1 MSKIEATETVVYGI
15 STDDQESHNQFSQ
28 TEGFGFILL
37 ADVDHIVSQQYS
49 GLRDQSL
56 SNRVTFVIDRAGYIR
71 IIDKEVD
78 VRNHGS
84 DLVQM
89 IKNTTQYQIKAG
101 QPAPDF
107 IAYDQDGKVHQISN
121 LKGKK
126 NIVLAFYPMDM
137 TPG

>member
-1 MSKIEATETVVYGI
+1 MSKIEATGTVVYGI
-15 STDDQESHNQFSQ
+15 STDDQESHKRFRQA
-28 TEGFGFILL
+28 ERFGFTLL
-37 ADVDHIVSQQYS
+37 ADIDHIVSQQYS

-71 IIDKEVD
+71 VIDKEVD
-78 VRNHGS
+78 VQNHGS

-89 IKNTTQYQIKAG
+89 IKDTTQFQIKPG

-107 IAYDQDGKVHQISN
+107 IAYDQDGKTHQISN

>member
-1 MSKIEATETVVYGI
+1 MYGI
-15 STDDQESHNQFSQ
+15 STDDQESHKQFSQ
-28 TEGFGFILL
+28 AEEFGFILL
-37 ADVDHIVSQQYS
+37 ADTDYIVSQQYS
-49 GLRDQSL
+49 GSRDESR
-56 SNRVTFVIDRAGYIR
+56 SNRVTFIIDRAGYIR
-71 IIDKEVD
+71 AIDKEVD
-78 VRNHGS
+78 VQNHGS

-89 IKNTTQYQIKAG
+89 IKDTAEFQIKPG

-107 IAYDQDGKVHQISN
+107 IAYDQDGKAHQISN

>member
-15 STDDQESHNQFSQ
+15 STDDQESHKQFSQ

-56 SNRVTFVIDRAGYIR
+56 SNRVTFVIDHAGYIR

-78 VRNHGS
+78 VQNHGS

-107 IAYDQDGKVHQISN
+107 IAYDQDGKAHQISN